1 MTIERPSPDR
11 TLASRFRRT
20 ASDVSS
26 RPDIPASAPWLLFP
40 TAISTAVAAFRICVS
55 AGALLVFTRGLGPAS
70 PPLIAYV
77 LVTYALYGVATLLMA
92 LQARPSVTA
101 YPVDQL
107 AADVLAYAAILYAT
121 GGIYSQFWPLCTVPV
136 ICSAMRTRPLD
147 VTAVAVLMGSFVVA
161 TTFVHAPN
169 ILLYP
174 IPAEVIRLRGVIQV
188 GTIFLAIAFSAH
200 SAQVFNRFRLL
211 TLIPSG
217 QEETAVEFGRACAGR
232 YQSIL
237 SPTLTVIEFTAGG
250 GPYRF
255 VALADGT
262 RIMETRPD
270 ASAAASVVEAPARLA
285 LRRLGDVLDT
295 PGEAIRQGLE
305 SQKLSPDTV
314 GAAILAPFHTRHGS
328 GHVAVFDVNRR
339 DLGDELVVNSM
350 ARQIAGDLEAIRLSE
365 HRKTLALHEQKIRF
379 ARDLHD
385 GILQTMAGL
394 GMQMQALIKAS
405 PDAGDQTA
413 VQLSELRGVL
423 VAEQRQ
429 LRELISH
436 LQSGE
441 VDHFSRNPLP
451 NALSDLIH
459 RLEVQWGASIS
470 LRNGLASDTI
480 DEVHRFVEPLI
491 REAVANGARHGGAT
505 GFQIFL
511 ERVEDKLLLQVFDNG
526 RGLRRAGHVSP
537 ADPDGLTIASASIHG
552 RVSELGGEWWGF
564 SSPSGYQLS
573 ITLPSRSSR
582 SNTGTDGAPA

>member
-1 MTIERPSPDR
+1 MTFERPSPAR

-20 ASDVSS
+20 ASRVSS
-26 RPDIPASAPWLLFP
+26 RPDIPASAPWLLSP

-70 PPLIAYV
+70 PPLITYV
-77 LVTYALYGVATLLMA
+77 LVTYALYGVATLLTA

-101 YPVDQL
+101 YPMDQL

-174 IPAEVIRLRGVIQV
+174 IPAEVIRLRAVIQV

-237 SPTLTVIEFTAGG
+237 SPTLTIIEFTAGG

-262 RIMETRPD
+262 LIMETRPD
-270 ASAAASVVEAPARLA
+270 AAAAATVVEAPARLA

-305 SQKLSPDTV
+305 GQKLSPDTV

-339 DLGDELVVNSM
+339 DLGDELVVISM

-413 VQLSELRGVL
+413 VQLSELKRLGMLPSLFPLHTYYWGDWHASSVL
-423 VAEQRQ
+423 GSPRADYISPCRDVLKAGLTLTSHHDAPVTLPDALRVLDATVNRTTRSGRVLGPDQRLTPYEGLKTLTHWAAIQ
-429 LRELISH
+429 YFEEADKGTLTVGKRADLVI
-436 LQSGE
+436 L
-441 VDHFSRNPLP
+441 DKNPLKVP
-451 NALSDLIH
+451 
-459 RLEVQWGASIS
+459 
-470 LRNGLASDTI
+470 
-480 DEVHRFVEPLI
+480 
-491 REAVANGARHGGAT
+491 
-505 GFQIFL
+505 
-511 ERVEDKLLLQVFDNG
+511 
-526 RGLRRAGHVSP
+526 P
-537 ADPDGLTIASASIHG
+537 ADLHRIAVVRTIKDGRTVYAKG
-552 RVSELGGEWWGF
+552 
-564 SSPSGYQLS
+564 
-573 ITLPSRSSR
+573 
-582 SNTGTDGAPA
+582 PA

>member
-1 MTIERPSPDR
+1 VTFERPSPAR

-20 ASDVSS
+20 ASRVSS
-26 RPDIPASAPWLLFP
+26 RPDIPASAPWLLSP

-70 PPLIAYV
+70 PPLITYV
-77 LVTYALYGVATLLMA
+77 LVTYALYGVATLLTA

-101 YPVDQL
+101 YPMDQL

-174 IPAEVIRLRGVIQV
+174 IPAEVIRLRAVIQV

-237 SPTLTVIEFTAGG
+237 SPTLTIIEFTAGG

-262 RIMETRPD
+262 LIMETRPD
-270 ASAAASVVEAPARLA
+270 AAAAATVVEAPARLA

-305 SQKLSPDTV
+305 GQKLSPDTV

-339 DLGDELVVNSM
+339 DLGDELVVISM

-413 VQLSELRGVL
+413 VQLSELKRLGMLPSLFPLHTYYWGDWHASSVL
-423 VAEQRQ
+423 GSPRADYISPCRDVLKAGLTLTSHHDAPVTLPDALRVLDATVNRTTRSGRVLGPDQRLTPYEGLKTLTHWAAIQ
-429 LRELISH
+429 YFEEADKGTLTVGKRADLVI
-436 LQSGE
+436 L
-441 VDHFSRNPLP
+441 DKNPLKVP
-451 NALSDLIH
+451 
-459 RLEVQWGASIS
+459 
-470 LRNGLASDTI
+470 
-480 DEVHRFVEPLI
+480 
-491 REAVANGARHGGAT
+491 
-505 GFQIFL
+505 
-511 ERVEDKLLLQVFDNG
+511 
-526 RGLRRAGHVSP
+526 P
-537 ADPDGLTIASASIHG
+537 ADLHRIAVVRTIKDGRTVYAKG
-552 RVSELGGEWWGF
+552 
-564 SSPSGYQLS
+564 
-573 ITLPSRSSR
+573 
-582 SNTGTDGAPA
+582 PA